1 MEQKIMAIYDPK
13 DDDSL
18 EVERP
23 KRAIVAWSL
32 NIVWDNGE
40 EETLT
45 ELPDWAA
52 SGVDEYLNELEDEA
66 LDDLENSR

>member
-1 MEQKIMAIYDPK
+1 MAIYDPNA
-13 DDDSL
+13 DDSL
-18 EVERP
+18 ERDKP

-32 NIVWDNGE
+32 NIFWDNGE
-40 EETLT
+40 EEVIT

-66 LDDLENSR
+66 LDDLENGR

>member
-1 MEQKIMAIYDPK
+1 MAIYDPK